1 MQDMTHETKRRIVKI
16 LGTCCLAFVLSSNE
30 AQSGNQWISVME
42 SSHSQVTAVKRA
54 GHSVGIAIH
63 RRIVDQTS
71 PFYGTE
77 VCAFIANEQFHA
89 RVSLKI
95 VKREGRKEE
104 IYSSI
109 ANNNDIAM
117 INGGFW
123 GYDTAGKKISL
134 GMLKSGG
141 KQIAPLAK
149 WSTGGL
155 LSQIEDRISIVPV
168 SNFTNPDIS
177 TVLLQSKPILVWNG
191 ASAITTN
198 DAQRFDRTAIGL
210 DKSGRLVLIGIFSPD
225 GRGASLSEFAL
236 LLSAPPAAGG
246 FDIREALA
254 MDGGP
259 GAYFLAPQVG
269 LACGDK
275 GKNFVPNAVSAS
287 F

>member
-1 MQDMTHETKRRIVKI
+1 MTHGTKRRIVKI
-16 LGTCCLAFVLSSNE
+16 LGMCCLALMLSSNE
-30 AQSGNQWISVME
+30 ARSGNQWISAVE
-42 SSHSQVTAVKRA
+42 GSNSQITSLKRA
-54 GHSVGIAIH
+54 GHPVGTTIH

-77 VCAFIANEQFHA
+77 VCAFVANEPSHA
-89 RVSLKI
+89 HVSLKI
-95 VKREGRKEE
+95 VKREGRKDE

-109 ANNNDIAM
+109 ANANDIAM

-123 GYDTAGKKISL
+123 GYDATGKKISL

-141 KQIAPLAK
+141 KQITPLAK

-168 SNFTNPDIS
+168 SNFTNSDVS
-177 TVLLQSKPILVWNG
+177 TILLQSKPILVWNG

-210 DKSGRLVLIGIFSPD
+210 DKSGRLILIGIFSPD

-236 LLSAPPAAGG
+236 LLSTPSAAGG
-246 FDIREALA
+246 FDMREALA

-259 GAYFLAPQVG
+259 GAYFLAPQGG

-275 GKNFVPNAVSAS
+275 GKNFVPNAVSVS